1 MLTRGYKET
10 LRFLRDGGF
19 NCQNSTDSDRTALHR
34 ACANG
39 HDQVVAY
46 LISQGAAVEV
56 EADGDRFLDD
66 VGFGWRHG
74 RLM

>member
-1 MLTRGYKET
+1 MEDFRTPRV
-10 LRFLRDGGF
+10 LRP
-19 NCQNSTDSDRTALHR
+19 SRTALHR

-56 EADGDRFLDD
+56 EAGDG
-66 VGFGWRHG
+66 HG
-74 RLM
+74 VPSGNDIAAHGY